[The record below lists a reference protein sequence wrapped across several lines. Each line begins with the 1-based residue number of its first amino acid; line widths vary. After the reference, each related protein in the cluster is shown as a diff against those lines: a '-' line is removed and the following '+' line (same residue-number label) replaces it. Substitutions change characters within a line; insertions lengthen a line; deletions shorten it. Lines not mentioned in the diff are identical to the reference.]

1 VGLKEDTE
9 KVSRWILENGF
20 RVIAI
25 VGMGGQ
31 GKTLL
36 VQEVFNYQKVRDSF
50 DQFVWLTI
58 SPKFVVEALLLST
71 FRQIKVPEEKE
82 GGVKGI

>member
-1 VGLKEDTE
+1 VVGLKEDTE

-36 VQEVFNYQKVRDSF
+36 VQEVFNNQKV
-50 DQFVWLTI
+50 
-58 SPKFVVEALLLST
+58 
-71 FRQIKVPEEKE
+71 
-82 GGVKGI
+82 